1 MKSLI
6 FLLFALLL
14 IYSAN
19 ITAQDYKNI
28 NPKID
33 QILVDTTLVRAA
45 LITLEPGQKTN
56 IHSHPAYFAY
66 ALTDGKLLVNYI
78 DKTTETIELK
88 AGESMFS
95 LPERPHETKNIGTK
109 TIKFLIV
116 ELKEHPYKD

>member
-6 FLLFALLL
+6 FLSFALLL
-14 IYSAN
+14 IFSAD

-28 NPKID
+28 NSKID

-56 IHSHPAYFAY
+56 IHNHPAYFAY

-78 DKTTETIELK
+78 DKTNETIELK

-95 LPERPHETKNIGTK
+95 LPERPHETKNISTK

-116 ELKEHPYKD
+116 ELKEHAYKD